1 MELQKVSEAI
11 SLGLTVPTII
21 LSLAV
26 VRAWGPRVWFA
37 IQQGKMSEA
46 QWLILGV
53 SISFVGAFLD
63 NLYWS
68 IPWTLHYISSVHA
81 EFWFLLGVH
90 FNVFF
95 RQSVGVLA
103 ALCHLRSF
111 YAGRSGY
118 KSLAFLLMAAHIGG
132 VAYVVILRHW
142 FK

>member
-1 MELQKVSEAI
+1 MELQKVSEAV
-11 SLGLTVPTII
+11 SLGLTIPTII

-26 VRAWGPRVWFA
+26 VRAWGPSVWFA
-37 IQQGKMSEA
+37 IQKGKMSEA

-68 IPWTLHYISSVHA
+68 IPWTLHYVSSTHA

-95 RQSVGVLA
+95 RQSVGILA
-103 ALCHLRSF
+103 ALCHLKSF
-111 YAGRSGY
+111 YSGRNGY
-118 KSLAFLLMAAHIGG
+118 KSLAFLLMLAHIGG

-142 FK
+142 FH